1 MNRGLAAWPI
11 AWRMTFYLTG
21 LPYAVI
27 SLIMVWAG
35 VAVAFADPAARSSFR
50 LAELVIPFLGAVQG
64 AFLFAPSDEH
74 ALEVML
80 AAPRPARWLIG
91 ERAAALLMMQ
101 GAVGLTA
108 SAVMALLPG
117 GADLMSAILRWLPPL
132 IALSGI
138 AGYVSFLFGRSSF
151 GLLTAILLFGVTLI
165 GGDAIAASWQIWQAG
180 GAFSLTAL
188 LWPVHLFLPAE
199 TAGVAAY
206 GINRAVLM
214 AIGLLA
220 LLQMMRLIERPERI
234 LALARED

>member
-1 MNRGLAAWPI
+1 MNRGHAAWPI

-27 SLIMVWAG
+27 SLILVWAG
-35 VAVAFADPAARSSFR
+35 VAVAFADPAARSAFR
-50 LAELVIPFLGAVQG
+50 LAELVIPFIGAVQG

-74 ALEVML
+74 ALEVIL
-80 AAPRPARWLIG
+80 AAPRPAHWLIG
-91 ERAAALLMMQ
+91 ERAAVLLIMQ

-108 SAVMALLPG
+108 SMAMATLPG
-117 GADLMSAILRWLPPL
+117 GQDLPSAILRWLPPL

-138 AGYVSFLFGRSSF
+138 AAYVSFLFGRSSF

-165 GGDAIAASWQIWQAG
+165 GGDAIASSWQVWQTG
-180 GAFSLTAL
+180 GPFSLMAL
-188 LWPVHLFLPAE
+188 LWPVHLFLFPDA
-199 TAGVAAY
+199 AGVTAY
-206 GINRAVLM
+206 GINRAVLT

-220 LLQMMRLIERPERI
+220 LLQMMRLIGRPERI